1 MHITE
6 PIEGTEES
14 LERQELAYL
23 RELSHVDELGR
34 RKERGRL
41 DSQFVLE
48 VTLEDE
54 FKKFMDEVASTYVM
68 NG

>member
-1 MHITE
+1 
-6 PIEGTEES
+6 
-14 LERQELAYL
+14 L